1 MPSTYRPK
9 ARYWCFT
16 LNNPSPGELDSL
28 TASTQLQYLVYQRE
42 KGKKTGTVHFQGY
55 IQLTTQLLLSTLKK
69 LVPRAHWVIAK
80 GTPVEARNYCMKE
93 DTRIGELVELGE
105 FSEVAQGNRSDIAEV
120 QYDLDRGM
128 LQHEYAT
135 KHFATFIRYPKL
147 VENYATAKVRPR
159 TGKEEIVVHF
169 YYGIAGAGKSRL
181 AFLTARLWGIEQG
194 RIHGGQ
200 RGFYVFDLKQ
210 WFDGYKGERVIVID
224 DFRGS
229 SCSFTTFKRLLDRYP
244 FQMAVKGSS
253 CHVAATHFIIT
264 SNTLPDAWWKEEVT
278 GPELS
283 AIYRRITHVKYFAE
297 NDICQSFDSYRAFAV
312 HYDNPSRLNAKEVQE
327 GEAGILQEEIIW
339 EDLEAQVEQ
348 EELQEEI
355 IQVSDPE

>member
-16 LNNPSPGELDSL
+16 LNNPSPGELDKL
-28 TASTQLQYLVYQRE
+28 TASAHLQYLVYQRE
-42 KGKKTGTVHFQGY
+42 RGESGTEHFQGY

-69 LVPRAHWVIAK
+69 LVPRAHYAISK

-93 DTRIGELVELGE
+93 DTRIGETVELGE
-105 FSEVAQGNRSDIAEV
+105 FQEIAQGNRSDLALV
-120 QYDLDRGM
+120 QLDLDRGM
-128 LQHEYAT
+128 RQDEYASR
-135 KHFATFIRYPKL
+135 HFATFVRYPKL
-147 VENYATAKVRPR
+147 VENYAAAKIRPR

-169 YYGIAGAGKSRL
+169 YYGIPGSGKSRL
-181 AFLTARLWGIEQG
+181 AFLTARLWGIEQWKL
-194 RIHGGQ
+194 HGGQ

-229 SCSFTTFKRLLDRYP
+229 SCTFTTFKRLLDRYP

-283 AIYRRITHVKYFAE
+283 AIYRRITHVKYFPE
-297 NDICQSFDSYRAFAV
+297 NNNCESFDSYRAFAI
-312 HYDNPSRLNAKEVQE
+312 HHDNPSRINAQEVQE
-327 GEAGILQEEIIW
+327 RQEGILQEEIVW
-339 EDLEAQVEQ
+339 EELEAQVEG
-348 EELQEEI
+348 EELKVQE
-355 IQVSDPE
+355 IQESDPE